1 MSRRSPERPKRKSG
15 PGAQETGELRLIGGR
30 WRSRKLTFPAVDGVR
45 PTPARTRETLFNWL
59 APHIEGA
66 CCLDLFAGSG
76 ALGLEAL
83 SRGAAQVTLVDR
95 SRDLSRALRM
105 NLSLLGGDSGE
116 VICNSA
122 EAYLSLKPTRPW
134 DIIFLDPPFRQGWLD
149 QILPRLYN
157 DEWVKPGGWIYA
169 EQESEARLPGMP
181 AGWMLHREKTAGQVR
196 YLLIRSPREEL

>member
-59 APHIEGA
+59 APCIEGA

-83 SRGAAQVTLVDR
+83 SRGAAQVTLGELRKYVA
-95 SRDLSRALRM
+95 LSARRFDAVGCGTATARGAPGERVEVTFLVR
-105 NLSLLGGDSGE
+105 GGGGGGAWT
-116 VICNSA
+116 VRVV
-122 EAYLSLKPTRPW
+122 EAT
-134 DIIFLDPPFRQGWLD
+134 
-149 QILPRLYN
+149 
-157 DEWVKPGGWIYA
+157 
-169 EQESEARLPGMP
+169 MP
-181 AGWMLHREKTAGQVR
+181 ASGVVKV
-196 YLLIRSPREEL
+196 SV